1 MTNNIHDFEQCAMI
15 CLLALKMLVTMTSFQ
30 YLVNYVFHKYL
41 DDFVICL
48 INDVG
53 TKLGGNYQFCNSDS
67 LSHIILGNIKKN

>member
-1 MTNNIHDFEQCAMI
+1 
-15 CLLALKMLVTMTSFQ
+15 MTSFQ